1 MSFIKYPIPLKSIS
15 TKLLSSKSQSIPYA
29 LRQQVWL
36 KNIGE
41 KFEGKCITNWCS
53 NKINVFNYECGHN
66 IPKSKGGLL
75 TINNLFPICRQC
87 NSSMGNKY
95 TIDEWQKFK

>member
-1 MSFIKYPIPLKSIS
+1 MSFIKYPNISSIS
-15 TKLLSSKSQSIPYA
+15 TKIITHSKSQSIPYA

-41 KFEGKCITNWCS
+41 KFEGKCITNWCG

-66 IPKSKGGLL
+66 IPRSKGGLL
-75 TINNLFPICRQC
+75 TIDNLFPICRQC